1 MDDRQSAIRRYCLC
15 RCCIVVPVLLAV
27 FCAVGIIFCGVFVV
41 KPVVSTGS
49 LDYKETVCT
58 TTSAT
63 FLGPLQ
69 KCVSCVNCN
78 NPNLL
83 YPCLVIEARYNQG
96 SSGILYETEARQ
108 IFGEVY
114 AMDDRQS
121 AIRRYCLCRCCI
133 VVPVLLAVF
142 CAVGIIFC
150 GVFVVK
156 PVVSTGSLDYKETV
170 CTTTSATFL
179 GPLQKCVSCVN
190 CNNPNLLYPC
200 LVIEAR
206 YNQGSSGI
214 LYETEARLD
223 SSIDL
228 GSACATS
235 PTCKRDNAY
244 TREIVLRFA
253 REYGAGNTYKCLF
266 RPGSNKLLLRRQFT
280 QQSMIHSM
288 LWTSVGLV
296 LFVGVT
302 VYMCCQCKKARDQV
316 MTMAGPG
323 ASPES
328 SAPPYVIGLYPMR
341 PSMNNPY
348 THPLNQNPAAL
359 PGNYVLSAPP
369 AYAAP

>member
-15 RCCIVVPVLLAV
+15 RFCIVFPVLLAV
-27 FCAVGIIFCGVFVV
+27 FCAVGIVLCGVFIV
-41 KPVVSTGS
+41 KPIVRTGS

-63 FLGPLQ
+63 LFGALQ
-69 KCVSCVNCN
+69 KCELCLNCRGN
-78 NPNLL
+78 
-83 YPCLVIEARYNQG
+83 V
-96 SSGILYETEARQ
+96 
-108 IFGEVY
+108 
-114 AMDDRQS
+114 
-121 AIRRYCLCRCCI
+121 
-133 VVPVLLAVF
+133 
-142 CAVGIIFC
+142 
-150 GVFVVK
+150 
-156 PVVSTGSLDYKETV
+156 
-170 CTTTSATFL
+170 
-179 GPLQKCVSCVN
+179 
-190 CNNPNLLYPC
+190 LYPC

-223 SSIDL
+223 RSIDL
-228 GSACATS
+228 GRPCATS
-235 PTCKRDNAY
+235 PTCERDNAY
-244 TREIVLRFA
+244 TREKVNRFA
-253 REYGAGNTYKCLF
+253 RDYVVGKTYQCLY

-296 LFVGVT
+296 LFVGIT

-323 ASPES
+323 AGPVFP
-328 SAPPYVIGLYPMR
+328 APPHAIGLYPMR

-348 THPLNQNPAAL
+348 THPPNQNPAAL